1 MGVSKE
7 REVASNVSK
16 AKDKE
21 STKRSVKPASSN
33 VSKKKK
39 NRIARWWRSTVGELR
54 KVSWPTPQE
63 AWRLT
68 KVVLY
73 VVLAMA
79 AVLGLLDYVFSR
91 GIAALVSL

>member
-1 MGVSKE
+1 M
-7 REVASNVSK
+7 ASNVSK

>member
-1 MGVSKE
+1 M
-7 REVASNVSK
+7 ASNISK
-16 AKDKE
+16 PKDKNQP
-21 STKRSVKPASSN
+21 KRAGKSASGSG
-33 VSKKKK
+33 SKKKQ
-39 NRIARWWRSTVGELR
+39 NRVARWWRSTLGELR

-68 KVVLY
+68 KVVLL
-73 VVLAMA
+73 VVFVMA

>member
-1 MGVSKE
+1 LGLKKE
-7 REVASNVSK
+7 RELASNVSK
-16 AKDKE
+16 PKDKIQP
-21 STKRSVKPASSN
+21 KRAGKPASASG
-33 VSKKKK
+33 SKKKQ
-39 NRIARWWRSTVGELR
+39 NRIARWWRSTLGELR

-68 KVVLY
+68 KVVLL
-73 VVLAMA
+73 VVLVMA